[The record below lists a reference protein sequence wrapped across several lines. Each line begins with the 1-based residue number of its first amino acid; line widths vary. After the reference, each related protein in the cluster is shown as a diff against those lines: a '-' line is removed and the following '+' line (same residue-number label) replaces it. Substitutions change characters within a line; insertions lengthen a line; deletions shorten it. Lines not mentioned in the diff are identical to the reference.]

1 MIKHLKIKVF
11 GSVQGVLFRHW
22 SKVKA
27 KELKLTGFVQNR
39 PDGSVY
45 LEAEGEEKDLKDFLA
60 WCHQGPSF
68 ARVEKVEFE
77 YMNQIKGYSD
87 FKIKSVKG
95 TSVR

>member
-27 KELKLTGFVQNR
+27 KELKIKGFVLNL
-39 PDGSVY
+39 PDGTVY
-45 LEAEGEEKDLKDFLA
+45 LEAEGEEKNLKDLLA

-68 ARVEKVEFE
+68 AQVAKVEFE
-77 YMNQIKGYSD
+77 YLHQIKGYSD
-87 FKIKSVKG
+87 FKIK
-95 TSVR
+95 